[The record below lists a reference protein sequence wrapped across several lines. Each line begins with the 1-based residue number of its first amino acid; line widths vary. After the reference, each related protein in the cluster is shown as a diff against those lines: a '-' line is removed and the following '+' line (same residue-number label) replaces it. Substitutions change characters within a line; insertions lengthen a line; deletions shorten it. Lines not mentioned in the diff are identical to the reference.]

1 MVARVTLILDKV
13 NAPPWAQR
21 FCLELEKAFNGLTSV
36 PTRIVDAA
44 ADLPPAA
51 DWRGRQIYCKNV
63 GAGANRVVVS
73 DGVNWIRTD
82 TGATV

>member
-1 MVARVTLILDKV
+1 MRISLLLDRV
-13 NAPPWAQR
+13 NSPPWAHR
-21 FCLELEKAFNGLTSV
+21 LVLEIEKALNGLISTQ
-36 PTRIVDAA
+36 TRIVDAA

-63 GAGANRVVVS
+63 GAGANRLVVS